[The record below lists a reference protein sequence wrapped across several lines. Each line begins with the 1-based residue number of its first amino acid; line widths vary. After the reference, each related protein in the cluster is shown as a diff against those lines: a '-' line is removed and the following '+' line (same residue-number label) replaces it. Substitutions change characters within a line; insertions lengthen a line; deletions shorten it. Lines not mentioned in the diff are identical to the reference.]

1 MTRLIVYSTA
11 FVAFLGGK
19 LNVTDSSRNSS
30 LISPSDRDD
39 LGCNIHSG
47 LDHLDGRHNRRRT
60 LHQDDWTSQ
69 ELFFHNGTLYT
80 LPTRGGLFGH
90 RQVLLFDVEVCGVYD
105 VAYGGA
111 GVGYTIGVYSG
122 YTWWEAE
129 EGSRVEDARQ
139 HVIINWGG
147 TMC

>member
-19 LNVTDSSRNSS
+19 LNVTDSSRDSS
-30 LISPSDRDD
+30 LTPPSDRDD
-39 LGCNIHSG
+39 LGCNIHSR
-47 LDHLDGRHNRRRT
+47 LDHLDGRHSRRRT

-80 LPTRGGLFGH
+80 LPTTGGLFGL

-111 GVGYTIGVYSG
+111 GTGYTSGVHSG

-129 EGSRVEDARQ
+129 EGSRVEGTRQ
-139 HVIINWGG
+139 LVIIDRGG
-147 TMC
+147 AMC